1 MASVQMA
8 SVQMASV
15 LMASVLMDSA
25 YLEANGPNP
34 FLPPK
39 AECRSR
45 RFMPHGMTSA
55 PRRVNR

>member
-1 MASVQMA
+1 MASVQMG
-8 SVQMASV
+8 SVQMGSV
-15 LMASVLMDSA
+15 QMGSVQMDRA
-25 YLEANGPNP
+25 YLVANGPNP

-45 RFMPHGMTSA
+45 RFMQHGMTSA

>member
-1 MASVQMA
+1 
-8 SVQMASV
+8 MASV
-15 LMASVLMDSA
+15 LIASVQMASVLMDSA